1 MTAMPAILSFLH
13 LNCGRSTCVSRSRIA
28 LGWVFLRSD
37 AQMPSDNLVGR
48 EVNPSQFKPG
58 GLPIKDAAVSQITS
72 PTIRIAPGMAVV
84 CCVALVR
91 VLIYIVVAPKYGYF
105 RDEMYYL
112 ACGEHPAWGYMD
124 QPPLIAWMAW
134 LLEHT
139 IGVSLYALRLLPM
152 LADVGCIVMT
162 GLLTRK
168 LGGGRWAMFLAS
180 LAILVAPI
188 YLAFSHLFTMNAFDP
203 LLWTAIAWF
212 LVDLV
217 QTANEQNW
225 LWIGVLT
232 GITLLNKYGVLFF
245 IVGLLVG
252 VVFSQL
258 RRSLVR
264 PWFWAGA
271 AIATLIAL
279 PNFLWQ
285 MHWNFP
291 FVQLVR
297 SVRENGRDVM
307 LPPLPYLAQQSQMT
321 GFVSSLLV
329 ILALYFLFSPRGRPY
344 RVLFWGFLSVLGC
357 MLLLKGK
364 FYYVAPVYPVVFA
377 PGAVLFEHLTEKRV
391 ARWFRP
397 VYALTMFLV
406 GALIAPTAIPLL
418 SIPEYIAYTKRLGIQ
433 QQKFENQPESQ
444 LPQIFA
450 DMLGWEDRV
459 KIVATYF
466 HSLPPEE
473 QKVTAIGASNYGDAG
488 AVDLFGPKYGLPK
501 AISTANNYWIWG
513 PRDYTGESVILMDE
527 DSPEKYVQH
536 CRSFRMVASPYNP
549 YVRPDENRP
558 IYHCVG
564 LTPDLQSLWPSL
576 KPWK

>member
-1 MTAMPAILSFLH
+1 VTGPGL
-13 LNCGRSTCVSRSRIA
+13 SRSKLSSHPFTQGLA
-28 LGWVFLRSD
+28 L
-37 AQMPSDNLVGR
+37 
-48 EVNPSQFKPG
+48 
-58 GLPIKDAAVSQITS
+58 
-72 PTIRIAPGMAVV
+72 V
-84 CCVALVR
+84 CYVALIR
-91 VLIYIVVAPKYGYF
+91 VALYLLAAPHYGYF

-134 LLEHT
+134 LLEHS
-139 IGVSLYALRLLPM
+139 IGVSLYALRFLPM

-162 GLLTRK
+162 GLLARK

-180 LAILVAPI
+180 LAVLVAPI
-188 YLAFSHLFTMNAFDP
+188 YLTLSQLFTMNAFDP
-203 LLWTAIAWF
+203 LLWTVIAWF
-212 LVDLV
+212 FVDLV
-217 QTANEQNW
+217 QTGKEQNW
-225 LWIGVLT
+225 IWIGVLT
-232 GITLLNKYGVLFF
+232 GVTLLNKYGVLFF
-245 IVGLLVG
+245 LVGLLAG
-252 VVFSQL
+252 VAFSRL

-264 PWFWAGA
+264 PWFWTGA
-271 AIATLIAL
+271 AIATVIAL
-279 PNFLWQ
+279 PNLLWQ

-297 SVRENGRDVM
+297 SVREGGRDVM
-307 LPPLPYLAQQSQMT
+307 LPPLPYLAQQAQSI

-329 ILALYFLFSPRGRPY
+329 ILALWFFISPQGRRY
-344 RVLFWGFLSVLGC
+344 EILLCGFLSVLGC
-357 MLLLKGK
+357 MLVLKGK
-364 FYYVAPVYPVVFA
+364 FYYVAPVYPIVFA
-377 PGAVLFEHLTEKRV
+377 PGAVFFEGLTERRM

-418 SIPEYIAYTKRLGIQ
+418 SIGGYIAYTKRLGIQ
-433 QQKFENQPESQ
+433 QQKFENQQESQ

-450 DMLGWEDRV
+450 DMVGWEDRV
-459 KIVATYF
+459 RIVADYV

-473 QKVTAIGASNYGDAG
+473 QKVTAIGASNYGDAA

-513 PRDYTGESVILMDE
+513 PRGYTGESLILMDE
-527 DSPEKYVQH
+527 GSPEKYAGH
-536 CRSFRMVASPYNP
+536 CRSFRMVASPHDP

-564 LTPDLQSLWPSL
+564 LAPDVKSLWPTL

>member
-1 MTAMPAILSFLH
+1 MSS
-13 LNCGRSTCVSRSRIA
+13 GV
-28 LGWVFLRSD
+28 G
-37 AQMPSDNLVGR
+37 LVY
-48 EVNPSQFKPG
+48 
-58 GLPIKDAAVSQITS
+58 
-72 PTIRIAPGMAVV
+72 
-84 CCVALVR
+84 CVALVR
-91 VLIYIVVAPKYGYF
+91 WVIYLVAAPNYGYF

-112 ACGEHPAWGYMD
+112 ACGQHPAWGYMD

-139 IGVSLYALRLLPM
+139 IGASLYALRLLPM

-162 GLLTRK
+162 GLLARK

-180 LAILVAPI
+180 LAVLVAPI
-188 YLAFSHLFTMNAFDP
+188 YLTLSHLFTMNAFDP
-203 LLWTAIAWF
+203 LLWILIAWF
-212 LVDLV
+212 LVHLV
-217 QTANEQNW
+217 QTGKEKNW
-225 LWIGVLT
+225 IWIGVLT
-232 GITLLNKYGVLFF
+232 GVTLLNKYGVLFLL
-245 IVGLLVG
+245 VGLLAG
-252 VVFSQL
+252 VVFSPL

-264 PWFWAGA
+264 PWFWAGVA
-271 AIATLIAL
+271 VATLIAL

-307 LPPLPYLAQQSQMT
+307 LPPLPYLAQQSQML

-329 ILALYFLFSPRGRPY
+329 LLALWFLISPQGRRY
-344 RVLFWGFLSVLGC
+344 GVLFWGFLSVLGC

-364 FYYVAPVYPVVFA
+364 FYYVAPVYPIVLA
-377 PGAVLFEHLTEKRV
+377 PGAVLFERLTERRM
-391 ARWFRP
+391 ARWLRP

-418 SIPEYIAYTKRLGIQ
+418 PVAGYIAYTKRLGIQ
-433 QQKFENQPESQ
+433 QQRFENQPESQ

-450 DMLGWEDRV
+450 DMMGWEDRV
-459 KIVATYF
+459 KIVADYV
-466 HSLPPEE
+466 HSLPPDE

-501 AISTANNYWIWG
+501 SISTANNYWIWG
-513 PRDYTGESVILMDE
+513 PRGYTGASLILMDE
-527 DSPEKYVQH
+527 DSPEKYAKH
-536 CRSFRMVASPYNP
+536 CRSFRTVASPNDP
-549 YVRPDENRP
+549 YARPDENRP

-564 LTPDLQSLWPSL
+564 LTPDLQSLWPNL
-576 KPWK
+576 KPWR

>member
-1 MTAMPAILSFLH
+1 MTA
-13 LNCGRSTCVSRSRIA
+13 
-28 LGWVFLRSD
+28 
-37 AQMPSDNLVGR
+37 
-48 EVNPSQFKPG
+48 
-58 GLPIKDAAVSQITS
+58 
-72 PTIRIAPGMAVV
+72 V

-91 VLIYIVVAPKYGYF
+91 VAIYLVAAPNYGYF

-124 QPPLIAWMAW
+124 QPPLIAWIAW
-134 LLEHT
+134 LLQHT

-152 LADVGCIVMT
+152 LADVATVVLIAR
-162 GLLTRK
+162 LARK
-168 LGGGRWAMFLAS
+168 LGGGGWAMFLAS
-180 LAILVAPI
+180 LALLVAPI
-188 YLAFSHLFTMNAFDP
+188 YLAFSQLFTMNAFDP
-203 LLWTAIAWF
+203 LLWTLIAWL

-217 QTANEQNW
+217 QTGNERNW
-225 LWIGVLT
+225 IWIGVLV
-232 GITLLNKYGVLFF
+232 GVTLLNKYGVLFF
-245 IVGLLVG
+245 IVGLLAG
-252 VVFSQL
+252 VATSRT
-258 RRSLVR
+258 RRSLAR
-264 PWFWAGA
+264 PWFWVGVF
-271 AIATLIAL
+271 IATLIAL

-307 LPPLPYLAQQSQMT
+307 LPPLLYLAQQSEMM

-329 ILALYFLFSPRGRPY
+329 MLALWYLISPQGRRYGILA
-344 RVLFWGFLSVLGC
+344 WGFLSVLGC

-364 FYYVAPVYPVVFA
+364 FYYVAPAYPVVFA
-377 PGAVLFEHLTEKRV
+377 SGAVFFERLTEVRV
-391 ARWFRP
+391 LKWFRP
-397 VYALTMFLV
+397 VYALTMLLV

-418 SIPEYIAYTKRLGIQ
+418 SIEGYIAYTKKLGIH

-444 LPQIFA
+444 LPQLFA
-450 DMLGWEDRV
+450 DMVGWEDRV
-459 KIVATYF
+459 RVVAGYV
-466 HSLPPEE
+466 HSLPPDE

-513 PRDYTGESVILMDE
+513 PRNYSGESLILMDE
-527 DSPEKYVQH
+527 DSPEKYAEH
-536 CRSFRMVASPYNP
+536 CKSLKLVARPNDPYA
-549 YVRPDENRP
+549 RPDENYP

-564 LTPDLQSLWPSL
+564 LTPDPQSLWPTL